1 MISKILKIEGLG
13 RFKNF
18 SNGGND
24 DLRFLKRT
32 IIFGY
37 NTYGKSTLSTI
48 FRSLKYSDQKY
59 LKGKK
64 SFGHTSDIVIDILD
78 DNNQHLTLANGNWSI
93 PNIAIFDNY
102 FIHNFVFMGDE
113 IDYKHKSSLH
123 GIFVGENVGQK
134 VSKLKELRDEQGE
147 LEKKRDQIK
156 IGYTR
161 NDLGAFD
168 SFLKVAEIAD
178 VDKEIEKKKEEI
190 QRIKNIAALKQLISA
205 SPFASTFDNF
215 SVAMQKTL
223 DTSAE
228 KNIDEHIRKHWK
240 NEHASKNFLADGV
253 ILLKDGV
260 DTCVFCGQNLT
271 PVTKLIED
279 FKKVFGST
287 YTETRQEIEKYGEAF
302 LRFDAE
308 AEMAKFAP
316 LGVKCEDI
324 LDKEMLLKHKK
335 ALDKDVAIKLK
346 DLNHHIDCTS
356 ENSSFNIFV
365 SEIKKLHKIF
375 NELKTQEFSIQKQ
388 QSLENE
394 LKQLELS
401 QYRHGKEGVALA
413 EKYEKAAKAV
423 ETKKTEIG
431 ALRKEIDEATKN
443 AIEKNQKQINT
454 ILEDTLKA
462 GFKIQKLNS
471 RSNLTRSDAH
481 FVDYEF
487 VVDGNTVPISNK
499 RSQSDDEPIDKP
511 YFGNT
516 LSDSDRRL
524 LAMSFFI
531 SSLRTDE
538 NLKDKIIVLD
548 DPFSSFDSNR
558 KDYLAKAII
567 DIQNEQG
574 EQPKQIIILTH
585 DDGFLGRLQE
595 KLPSSDSDT
604 KILKIK
610 YSDTSGSVLEKCDVA
625 EIIEEQYFKDIK
637 YIKDSVDN
645 SHNID
650 EALGKVRKC
659 LERILRHKYY
669 FMLDKDTL
677 SDGSISAYL
686 GKIGTKCTVKDEILN
701 NNWHEH
707 MHDQHE
713 IMKLS
718 EPEKIQKLKDFLAL
732 LEEI

>member
-24 DLRFLKRT
+24 DLKFLKHT
-32 IIFGY
+32 IVFGF
-37 NTYGKSTLSTI
+37 NTHGKSTLTTI
-48 FRSLKYSDQKY
+48 FRSLKSSEKKY

-64 SFGHTSDIVIDILD
+64 SFGHTGDITIDILD
-78 DNNQHLTLANGNWSI
+78 DHNQHLTLANGNWSD
-93 PNIAIFDNY
+93 PNIVIFDNH
-102 FIHNFVFMGDE
+102 FIHNSVFVGDE
-113 IDYKHKSSLH
+113 IDHRHKSSLH

-134 VSKLKELRDEQGE
+134 VAKLKELREEQDA

-156 IGYTR
+156 TEYTK
-161 NDLGAFD
+161 NNLGAFD
-168 SFLKVAEIAD
+168 AFLKAVEIANI
-178 VDKEIEKKKEEI
+178 DKEIEKKKEEI
-190 QRIKNIAALKQLISA
+190 QRIKNIAALKQLIST
-205 SPFASTFDNF
+205 SPLASTFDNF
-215 SVAMQKTL
+215 SAAMQKTL

-228 KNIDEHIRKHWK
+228 KNIDAHIRNHWK
-240 NEHASKNFLADGV
+240 DEQASKNFLADGV
-253 ILLKDGV
+253 TLLKDGAN
-260 DTCVFCGQNLT
+260 TCVFCGQSLT
-271 PVTKLIED
+271 PVTELIED
-279 FKKVFGST
+279 FKKVFGAT

-308 AEMAKFAP
+308 AEIAKFAP

-324 LDKEMLLKHKK
+324 LNKEVLLENKK
-335 ALDKDVAIKLK
+335 ILDEDVAKKLK
-346 DLNHHIDCTS
+346 NLNHPIDCES
-356 ENSSFNIFV
+356 EDSPFKIFV
-365 SEIKKLHKIF
+365 SEIVKLHPTF
-375 NELKTQEFSIQKQ
+375 EELKTQEFSIQKQ

-394 LKQLELS
+394 LRQLELS
-401 QYRHGKEGVALA
+401 QYRHSEDGKALA
-413 EKYEKAAKAV
+413 EKYQKATKAV
-423 ETKKTEIG
+423 ETKKAEIDT
-431 ALRKEIDEATKN
+431 LRKEIDEATKS
-443 AIEKNQKQINT
+443 AIEKNQEQINT
-454 ILEDTLKA
+454 ILKDTLKA
-462 GFKIQKLNS
+462 DFTIQKLNS

-481 FVDYEF
+481 FVEYEF
-487 VVDGNTVPISNK
+487 VIGEHIVPISNR
-499 RSQSDDEPIDKP
+499 RSQSDEEPLDKA

-524 LAMSFFI
+524 LAMAFFI

-538 NLKDKIIVLD
+538 NLKDKIVILD

-567 DIQNEQG
+567 DIQNDNE

-585 DDGFLGRLQE
+585 DDSFLGRLQE
-595 KLPSSDSDT
+595 KLPSSDT

-610 YSDTSGSVLEKCDVA
+610 YSDTNGSVLEKCNID

-645 SHNID
+645 SQNVD

-669 FMLDKDTL
+669 FMLDKSTL
-677 SDGSISAYL
+677 EDGSISAYL
-686 GKIGTKCTVKDEILN
+686 GKIDGKCTVKDEILG

-718 EPEKIQKLKDFLAL
+718 EPEKIQKLKDFLTL
-732 LEEI
+732 LEKV